1 MQTLLETS
9 HPVDTSRQFP
19 LPANLLIRII
29 WAVLLGVAAT
39 ALPLILAGKWFPS
52 ALLMATEVV
61 LFFGLMAARR
71 KRAKLASW
79 LVLMPLT
86 GCVAILIVVGKGPV
100 DEAVLTLPG
109 LMIFAS
115 LFGNRRVYLTLLVFV
130 ALLLGAMGAA
140 HFLGWWVLPLTK
152 VRPDTFTTVFV
163 ILAITSYFVWVM
175 ARALHSTLV
184 RLEIEN
190 KRVRNSLARI
200 EVLAHHDSLTGLPNR
215 ALARDRFEHSAA
227 TAKRTQEGA
236 ALLYLDLDDF
246 KAVNDSLGHAAGDAL
261 LRDVAARLAACVR
274 SNDTVSRQGGDEF
287 LIVLDGLATE
297 DGAGAIAHKLVQE
310 LARPFSLNGLE
321 ITVTGSLG
329 IALYP
334 ANGGDFETLLKN
346 ADLAMYQAK
355 EAGRNAFHFFD
366 EKMNANV
373 AEHLHLVSAMRS
385 ALANNEFRLHYQPQ
399 FALADERIVGAEA
412 LIRWTHPELGPMAPA
427 HFIPLAERSGLI
439 FEIGAWVLQEA
450 CRQAKAWQL
459 AGLNDLV
466 IAVNVSPVQLRRDN
480 LAGEVQKALLA
491 ADLAPRC
498 ISLELTESML
508 LADSQALRDTLDRI
522 RALGLRISIDDFG
535 TGYSSLSYLK
545 RFDVERLKIDQSFV
559 RRMTQDTNDEGIV
572 RAIIQIA
579 SSLHLE
585 AVAEGVEDR
594 QTMARLAQM
603 GCGYGQGYLWSPALP
618 PEEFFRFVKD
628 RA

>member
-9 HPVDTSRQFP
+9 HPIDTTRQFP
-19 LPANLLIRII
+19 LPASLLIQIL
-29 WAVLLGVAAT
+29 WALLVGIAA
-39 ALPLILAGKWFPS
+39 AAVPLMLAEKWFPS
-52 ALLMATEVV
+52 ALLMLTEAV
-61 LFFGLMAARR
+61 LFVALAAARR
-71 KRAKLASW
+71 NRAELAGW

-86 GCVAILIVVGKGPV
+86 ACVAILIVVGKGPV

-115 LFGNRRVYLTLLVFV
+115 LFGNRRVYL
-130 ALLLGAMGAA
+130 ALLLFVASLIVLMGIA
-140 HFLGWWVLPLTK
+140 HFLGWWVLPVTK
-152 VRPDTFTTVFV
+152 VRPDTFSTVVV
-163 ILAITSYFVWVM
+163 ILAITSYFVWLM
-175 ARALHSTLV
+175 ARALRSTLAK
-184 RLEIEN
+184 LEIEN
-190 KRVRNSLARI
+190 NRVRRSLARI

-227 TAKRTQEGA
+227 AAQRNQAGA

-261 LRDVAARLAACVR
+261 LRDVAARLAGCVR

-287 LIVLDGLATE
+287 LIVLDGLDTE
-297 DGAGAIAHKLVQE
+297 DAAGAIALKLVRE
-310 LARPFSLNGLE
+310 LARPFSLDGLE

-334 ANGGDFETLLKN
+334 ANGADFETLLKN

-366 EKMNANV
+366 EKMNTNV
-373 AEHLHLVSAMRS
+373 TEHLHLVSAMRA
-385 ALANNEFRLHYQPQ
+385 ALANNEFQLHYQPQ
-399 FALADERIVGAEA
+399 FALAGERIVGAEA
-412 LIRWTHPELGPMAPA
+412 LIRWTHPELGPLAPA
-427 HFIPLAERSGLI
+427 RFIPLAERSGLI
-439 FEIGAWVLQEA
+439 FEIGAWVLHEA
-450 CRQAKAWQL
+450 CRQAKAWQQ
-459 AGLNDLV
+459 AGLADLV
-466 IAVNVSPVQLRRDN
+466 IAINVSPGQLRRDN
-480 LAGEVQKALLA
+480 LAGEIQKALLA

-508 LADSQALRDTLDRI
+508 LADSQPLRDTLDRI

-559 RRMTQDTNDEGIV
+559 RRMTHDANDEGIV

-579 SSLHLE
+579 SSLQLE
-585 AVAEGVEDR
+585 AVAEGIEDR
-594 QTMARLAQM
+594 QTLERLVEM

-618 PEEFFRFVKD
+618 PDQFFQFVKD